1 MELFLVKT
9 RTRFVCQQC
18 SAVSSRW
25 QGKCHNCGEWNSFV
39 EETVSDQK
47 SIALK
52 KPGSTNVIAKQL
64 GSVEILSDKR
74 ITTGI
79 LEFDRVLGGGI
90 IPGSLILVGGD
101 PGVGKSTLML
111 QMCRHLLPDET
122 LYVTGEESLQQI
134 RLRATR
140 LQHIPD
146 SLQVMAE
153 TDIET
158 IAAAIKTLKPS
169 VAIIDSIQTS
179 RSENIDAT
187 AGSITQV
194 RECTSLLM
202 HIAKKTGTAIFIVGH
217 VTKEG
222 ALAGPKVLEHTV
234 DTVLQFEGE
243 KTYSYRILRAVKN
256 RFGSTNEIGIFD
268 MDEQGLRE
276 VPNPSEIFLSQRTDN
291 QSGTAIVATIEGT
304 RPLLIEVQALV
315 TSTGYSN
322 PQRTATGFDNR
333 RLQMIIAVLEKRL
346 GISFR
351 EVDVFVNI
359 AGGMTLN
366 DPAVDL
372 AMAAALV
379 SSLRDSPLEK
389 DMVIMGEI
397 GLTGEVRSIS
407 SIEQRLSEIQKLG
420 FTRVLLPKGNVAK
433 LSRGFEG
440 VQLIPADRIA
450 LALAESV
457 L

>member
-1 MELFLVKT
+1 MKT

-25 QGKCHNCGEWNSFV
+25 QGKCHNCGEWSSFV
-39 EETVSDQK
+39 EEIINDSKTV
-47 SIALK
+47 ALK
-52 KPGSTNVIAKQL
+52 KGSSTNVIAKQL
-64 GSVEILSDKR
+64 GSVEVLSDLR

-90 IPGSLILVGGD
+90 IAGSLILVGGD

-111 QMCRHLLPDET
+111 QMCRYLDPEST
-122 LYVTGEESLQQI
+122 LYITGEESLQQI
-134 RLRATR
+134 KLRASR
-140 LQHIPD
+140 LQNIPD
-146 SLQVMAE
+146 TLNVMAE
-153 TDIET
+153 TDIDT
-158 IAAAIKTLKPS
+158 IAAAIKNLKPS

-179 RSENIDAT
+179 RSDQIDAT

-194 RECTSLLM
+194 RECTALLM
-202 HIAKKTGTAIFIVGH
+202 QIAKKTGTAIFIVGH

-222 ALAGPKVLEHTV
+222 ALAGPKILEHTV

-243 KTYSYRILRAVKN
+243 KTYSYRILRAIKN

-276 VPNPSEIFLSQRTDN
+276 VPNPSEIFLSQRSN
-291 QSGTAIVATIEGT
+291 SQSGTAIVATIEGT
-304 RPLLIEVQALV
+304 RPLLIEVQA
-315 TSTGYSN
+315 
-322 PQRTATGFDNR
+322 
-333 RLQMIIAVLEKRL
+333 RL
-346 GISFR
+346 GINFR
-351 EVDVFVNI
+351 DVDVFVNI
-359 AGGMTLN
+359 AGGMTLS

-379 SSLRDSPLEK
+379 SSLRDNPLES

-420 FTRVLLPKGNVAK
+420 FQRVLLPKGNVAK
-433 LSRGFEG
+433 LSRTFDG
-440 VQLIPADRIA
+440 LTLLPADRIA
-450 LALAESV
+450 TALAESV

>member
-1 MELFLVKT
+1 
-9 RTRFVCQQC
+9 
-18 SAVSSRW
+18 
-25 QGKCHNCGEWNSFV
+25 
-39 EETVSDQK
+39 
-47 SIALK
+47 
-52 KPGSTNVIAKQL
+52 VIAKQL
-64 GSVEILSDKR
+64 GSVEVLSDQR
-74 ITTGI
+74 IKTGI

-90 IPGSLILVGGD
+90 IAGSLILVGGD

-111 QMCRHLLPDET
+111 QMCRYLNPEST

-134 RLRATR
+134 KLRASR
-140 LQHIPD
+140 LQNIPD
-146 SLQVMAE
+146 ALNVMAE
-153 TDIET
+153 TDIDT
-158 IAAAIKTLKPS
+158 IAAAIKNLKPS

-179 RSENIDAT
+179 RSEQIDAT

-194 RECTSLLM
+194 RECTALLM
-202 HIAKKTGTAIFIVGH
+202 QIAKKTGTAIFIVGH

-222 ALAGPKVLEHTV
+222 ALAGPKILEHTV

-243 KTYSYRILRAVKN
+243 KTYSYRILRAIKN

-276 VPNPSEIFLSQRTDN
+276 VPNPSEIFLSQRSDS

-346 GISFR
+346 GINFR
-351 EVDVFVNI
+351 DVDVFVNI
-359 AGGMTLN
+359 AGGMTLS

-379 SSLRDSPLEK
+379 SSLRDNPLES

-420 FTRVLLPKGNVAK
+420 FQRVLLPKGNVAK
-433 LSRGFEG
+433 LSRTFDG
-440 VQLIPADRIA
+440 LTLLPADRIA
-450 LALAESV
+450 IALAESV

>member
-1 MELFLVKT
+1 
-9 RTRFVCQQC
+9 
-18 SAVSSRW
+18 
-25 QGKCHNCGEWNSFV
+25 
-39 EETVSDQK
+39 
-47 SIALK
+47 LK
-52 KPGSTNVIAKQL
+52 KGSSTNLIAKQL
-64 GSVEILSDKR
+64 GSVEVLSDQR
-74 ITTGI
+74 IKTGI

-90 IPGSLILVGGD
+90 IAGSLILVGGD

-111 QMCRHLLPDET
+111 QMCRYLNPEST

-134 RLRATR
+134 KLRASR
-140 LQHIPD
+140 LQNIPD
-146 SLQVMAE
+146 ELNVMAE
-153 TDIET
+153 TDIDT
-158 IAAAIKTLKPS
+158 IAAAIKNLKPS

-179 RSENIDAT
+179 RSEQIDAT

-194 RECTSLLM
+194 RECTALLM
-202 HIAKKTGTAIFIVGH
+202 QIAKKTGTAIFIVGH

-222 ALAGPKVLEHTV
+222 ALAGPKILEHTV

-243 KTYSYRILRAVKN
+243 KTYSYRILRAIKN

-276 VPNPSEIFLSQRTDN
+276 VPNPSEIFLSQRSDS

-346 GISFR
+346 GINFR
-351 EVDVFVNI
+351 DVDVFVNI
-359 AGGMTLN
+359 AGGMTLS

-379 SSLRDSPLEK
+379 SSLRDNPLES

-420 FTRVLLPKGNVAK
+420 FQRVLLPKGNVAK
-433 LSRGFEG
+433 LSRTFDG
-440 VQLIPADRIA
+440 LTLLPADRIA
-450 LALAESV
+450 IALAESV

>member
-1 MELFLVKT
+1 
-9 RTRFVCQQC
+9 
-18 SAVSSRW
+18 
-25 QGKCHNCGEWNSFV
+25 
-39 EETVSDQK
+39 
-47 SIALK
+47 
-52 KPGSTNVIAKQL
+52 
-64 GSVEILSDKR
+64 
-74 ITTGI
+74 
-79 LEFDRVLGGGI
+79 
-90 IPGSLILVGGD
+90 
-101 PGVGKSTLML
+101 
-111 QMCRHLLPDET
+111 
-122 LYVTGEESLQQI
+122 VTGEESLQQI
-134 RLRATR
+134 KLRASR
-140 LQHIPD
+140 LQNIPD
-146 SLQVMAE
+146 ALNVMAE
-153 TDIET
+153 TDIDT
-158 IAAAIKTLKPS
+158 IAAAIKNLKPS

-179 RSENIDAT
+179 RSEQIDAT

-194 RECTSLLM
+194 RECTALLM
-202 HIAKKTGTAIFIVGH
+202 QIAKKTGTAIFIVGH

-222 ALAGPKVLEHTV
+222 ALAGPKILEHTV

-243 KTYSYRILRAVKN
+243 KTYSYRILRAIKN

-276 VPNPSEIFLSQRTDN
+276 VPNPSEIFLSQRSDS

-346 GISFR
+346 GINFR
-351 EVDVFVNI
+351 DVDVFVNI
-359 AGGMTLN
+359 AGGMTLS

-379 SSLRDSPLEK
+379 SSLRDNPLES

-420 FTRVLLPKGNVAK
+420 FQRVLLPKGNVTK
-433 LSRGFEG
+433 LSRTFDG
-440 VQLIPADRIA
+440 LTLLPADRIA
-450 LALAESV
+450 IALAESV

>member
-1 MELFLVKT
+1 VAFSNETKHAKPQLIQEVVKQEEERRTLNDTEL
-9 RTRFVCQQC
+9 
-18 SAVSSRW
+18 
-25 QGKCHNCGEWNSFV
+25 H
-39 EETVSDQK
+39 
-47 SIALK
+47 
-52 KPGSTNVIAKQL
+52 
-64 GSVEILSDKR
+64 
-74 ITTGI
+74 
-79 LEFDRVLGGGI
+79 RVLGGGLV
-90 IPGSLILVGGD
+90 PGSIILLGGD
-101 PGVGKSTLML
+101 PGIGKSTLLL
-111 QMCRHLLPDET
+111 QLAISDTIKT
-122 LYVTGEESLQQI
+122 LYVSGEESDRQIKMRADRIGRVNESCFLLTETNLQNIVLHANEIQPEI
-134 RLRATR
+134 
-140 LQHIPD
+140 I
-146 SLQVMAE
+146 
-153 TDIET
+153 
-158 IAAAIKTLKPS
+158 
-169 VAIIDSIQTS
+169 IIDSIQTS
-179 RSENIDAT
+179 RSEQIDAT

-194 RECTSLLM
+194 RECTALLM
-202 HIAKKTGTAIFIVGH
+202 QIAKKTGTAIFIVGH

-222 ALAGPKVLEHTV
+222 ARAGPKILEHTV

-243 KTYSYRILRAVKN
+243 KTYSYRILRAIKN

-276 VPNPSEIFLSQRTDN
+276 VPNPSEIFLSQRSDS

-346 GISFR
+346 GINFR
-351 EVDVFVNI
+351 DVDVFVNI
-359 AGGMTLN
+359 AGGMTLS

-379 SSLRDSPLEK
+379 SSLRDNPLES

-420 FTRVLLPKGNVAK
+420 FQRVLLPKGNVAK
-433 LSRGFEG
+433 LSRTFDG
-440 VQLIPADRIA
+440 LTLLPADRIA
-450 LALAESV
+450 IALAESV

>member
-1 MELFLVKT
+1 L
-9 RTRFVCQQC
+9 
-18 SAVSSRW
+18 
-25 QGKCHNCGEWNSFV
+25 
-39 EETVSDQK
+39 
-47 SIALK
+47 
-52 KPGSTNVIAKQL
+52 IAKQL
-64 GSVEILSDKR
+64 GSVEVLSDQR
-74 ITTGI
+74 IKTGI

-90 IPGSLILVGGD
+90 IAGSLILVGGD

-111 QMCRHLLPDET
+111 QMCRYLNPEST

-134 RLRATR
+134 KLRASR
-140 LQHIPD
+140 LQNIPD
-146 SLQVMAE
+146 ELNVMAE
-153 TDIET
+153 TDIDT
-158 IAAAIKTLKPS
+158 IAAAIKNLKPS

-179 RSENIDAT
+179 RSEQIDAT

-194 RECTSLLM
+194 RECTALLM
-202 HIAKKTGTAIFIVGH
+202 QIAKKTGTAIFIVGH

-222 ALAGPKVLEHTV
+222 ALAGPKILEHTV

-243 KTYSYRILRAVKN
+243 KTYSYRILRAIKN

-276 VPNPSEIFLSQRTDN
+276 VPNPSEIFLSQRSDS

-346 GISFR
+346 GINFR
-351 EVDVFVNI
+351 DVDVFVNI
-359 AGGMTLN
+359 AGGMTLS

-379 SSLRDSPLEK
+379 SSLRDNPLEA

-420 FTRVLLPKGNVAK
+420 FQRVLLPKGNVAK
-433 LSRGFEG
+433 LSRTFDG
-440 VQLIPADRIA
+440 LTLLPADRIA
-450 LALAESV
+450 IALAESV

>member
-1 MELFLVKT
+1 MKI

-25 QGKCHNCGEWNSFV
+25 QGKCHNCGEWNSFI

-47 SIALK
+47 SISLK
-52 KPGSTNVIAKQL
+52 KSGSSGIVAKQL

-111 QMCRHLLPDET
+111 QMCRHLIPDET

-134 RLRATR
+134 RLRASR

-146 SLQVMAE
+146 TLQVMAE
-153 TDIET
+153 TDIDT

-202 HIAKKTGTAIFIVGH
+202 QIAKKQ
-217 VTKEG
+217 
-222 ALAGPKVLEHTV
+222 
-234 DTVLQFEGE
+234 VLQF
-243 KTYSYRILRAVKN
+243 
-256 RFGSTNEIGIFD
+256 
-268 MDEQGLRE
+268 
-276 VPNPSEIFLSQRTDN
+276 
-291 QSGTAIVATIEGT
+291 
-304 RPLLIEVQALV
+304 
-315 TSTGYSN
+315 
-322 PQRTATGFDNR
+322 
-333 RLQMIIAVLEKRL
+333 
-346 GISFR
+346 
-351 EVDVFVNI
+351 
-359 AGGMTLN
+359 
-366 DPAVDL
+366 
-372 AMAAALV
+372 
-379 SSLRDSPLEK
+379 SL
-389 DMVIMGEI
+389 
-397 GLTGEVRSIS
+397 
-407 SIEQRLSEIQKLG
+407 
-420 FTRVLLPKGNVAK
+420 
-433 LSRGFEG
+433 
-440 VQLIPADRIA
+440 
-450 LALAESV
+450 
-457 L
+457 

>member
-1 MELFLVKT
+1 M
-9 RTRFVCQQC
+9 
-18 SAVSSRW
+18 
-25 QGKCHNCGEWNSFV
+25 
-39 EETVSDQK
+39 
-47 SIALK
+47 
-52 KPGSTNVIAKQL
+52 
-64 GSVEILSDKR
+64 
-74 ITTGI
+74 
-79 LEFDRVLGGGI
+79 EFDRVLGGGI
-90 IPGSLILVGGD
+90 IAGSLILVGGD

-111 QMCRHLLPDET
+111 QMCRYLNPEST

-134 RLRATR
+134 KLRASR
-140 LQHIPD
+140 LQNIPD
-146 SLQVMAE
+146 ALNVMAE
-153 TDIET
+153 TDIDT
-158 IAAAIKTLKPS
+158 IAAAIKNLKPS

-179 RSENIDAT
+179 RSEQIDAT

-194 RECTSLLM
+194 RECTALLM
-202 HIAKKTGTAIFIVGH
+202 QIAKKTGTAIFIVGH

-222 ALAGPKVLEHTV
+222 ALAGPKILEHTV

-243 KTYSYRILRAVKN
+243 KTYSYRILRAIKN

-276 VPNPSEIFLSQRTDN
+276 VPNPSEIFLSQRSDS

-346 GISFR
+346 GINFR
-351 EVDVFVNI
+351 DVDVFVNI
-359 AGGMTLN
+359 AGGMTLS

-379 SSLRDSPLEK
+379 SSLRDNPLES

-420 FTRVLLPKGNVAK
+420 FQRVLLPKGNVAK
-433 LSRGFEG
+433 LSRTFDG
-440 VQLIPADRIA
+440 LTLLPADRIA
-450 LALAESV
+450 IALAESV

>member
-1 MELFLVKT
+1 VKI

-25 QGKCHNCGEWNSFV
+25 QGKCHNCGEWNSFI

-47 SIALK
+47 SISLK
-52 KPGSTNVIAKQL
+52 KSGSSGIVAKQL
-64 GSVEILSDKR
+64 GSVEIMSDKR

-111 QMCRHLLPDET
+111 QMCRHLIPDET

-134 RLRATR
+134 RLRASR
-140 LQHIPD
+140 LQNIPD
-146 SLQVMAE
+146 TLQVMAE
-153 TDIET
+153 TDIDT

-202 HIAKKTGTAIFIVGH
+202 QIAKKTGTAIFIVGH

-222 ALAGPKVLEHTV
+222 VLAGPKVLEHTV

-379 SSLRDSPLEK
+379 SSLRDNPLEK

-433 LSRGFEG
+433 LSRTFDG
-440 VQLIPADRIA
+440 VHLIPADRIA
-450 LALAESV
+450 IALAESV

>member
-1 MELFLVKT
+1 MKT

-18 SAVSSRW
+18 SASSSRW
-25 QGKCHNCGEWNSFV
+25 QGKCHNCGEWNTFV
-39 EETVSDQK
+39 EEKVPDSKTVT
-47 SIALK
+47 LK
-52 KPGSTNVIAKQL
+52 KGGVSSIVAQQL
-64 GSVEILSDKR
+64 GSVEMLVDKR
-74 ITTGI
+74 ILTGI
-79 LEFDRVLGGGI
+79 NEFDRVLGGGI

-111 QMCRHLLPDET
+111 QMCRNLNPDET

-134 RLRATR
+134 RLRSSR
-140 LQHIPD
+140 LKDIPD
-146 SLQVMAE
+146 TLQVMAE
-153 TDIET
+153 TDIDT

-179 RSENIDAT
+179 RSEQIDAT

-194 RECTSLLM
+194 RECTALLM
-202 HIAKKTGTAIFIVGH
+202 QIAKKTGTAIFIVGH

-222 ALAGPKVLEHTV
+222 ALAGPKILEHTV
-234 DTVLQFEGE
+234 DTVLQFEGD

-268 MDEQGLRE
+268 MDEHGLRE
-276 VPNPSEIFLSQRTDN
+276 VPNPSEIFLSQRTES

-346 GISFR
+346 GINFR
-351 EVDVFVNI
+351 DVDVFVNI

-372 AMAAALV
+372 AIAAALV
-379 SSLRDSPLEK
+379 SSLRDNPLEH

-407 SIEQRLSEIQKLG
+407 SIEQRLSEVQKLG
-420 FTRVLLPKGNVAK
+420 FHRVLLPKGNVVK
-433 LSRGFEG
+433 LSRAFEG
-440 VQLIPADRIA
+440 LTLLPADRISV
-450 LALAESV
+450 ALAESV

>member
-1 MELFLVKT
+1 M
-9 RTRFVCQQC
+9 Q
-18 SAVSSRW
+18 
-25 QGKCHNCGEWNSFV
+25 
-39 EETVSDQK
+39 
-47 SIALK
+47 
-52 KPGSTNVIAKQL
+52 
-64 GSVEILSDKR
+64 
-74 ITTGI
+74 
-79 LEFDRVLGGGI
+79 
-90 IPGSLILVGGD
+90 
-101 PGVGKSTLML
+101 
-111 QMCRHLLPDET
+111 
-122 LYVTGEESLQQI
+122 
-134 RLRATR
+134 
-140 LQHIPD
+140 
-146 SLQVMAE
+146 
-153 TDIET
+153 
-158 IAAAIKTLKPS
+158 
-169 VAIIDSIQTS
+169 
-179 RSENIDAT
+179 
-187 AGSITQV
+187 
-194 RECTSLLM
+194 
-202 HIAKKTGTAIFIVGH
+202 IAKKTGTAIFIVGH

-222 ALAGPKVLEHTV
+222 ALAGPKILEHTV

-243 KTYSYRILRAVKN
+243 KTYSYRILRAIKN

-276 VPNPSEIFLSQRTDN
+276 VPNPSEIFLSQRSDS

-346 GISFR
+346 GINFR
-351 EVDVFVNI
+351 DVDVFVNI
-359 AGGMTLN
+359 AGGMTLS

-379 SSLRDSPLEK
+379 SSLRDNPLES

-420 FTRVLLPKGNVAK
+420 FQRVLLPKGNVAK
-433 LSRGFEG
+433 LSRTFEG
-440 VQLIPADRIA
+440 LTLLPADRIA
-450 LALAESV
+450 IALAESV

>member
-1 MELFLVKT
+1 
-9 RTRFVCQQC
+9 
-18 SAVSSRW
+18 
-25 QGKCHNCGEWNSFV
+25 V
-39 EETVSDQK
+39 EETITDQK
-47 SIALK
+47 SISLK
-52 KPGSTNVIAKQL
+52 KSGSSNVVAKQL
-64 GSVEILSDKR
+64 GTVEVLSDKR

-111 QMCRHLLPDET
+111 QMCRHLNPEYT

-134 RLRATR
+134 KLRASR
-140 LQHIPD
+140 LQYIPD
-146 SLQVMAE
+146 TLQVMAE

-158 IAAAIKTLKPS
+158 IAAAIKTLKPT

-194 RECTSLLM
+194 RECTALLM
-202 HIAKKTGTAIFIVGH
+202 QIAKKTGTAIFIVGH

-243 KTYSYRILRAVKN
+243 KTYSYRILRAIKN

-268 MDEQGLRE
+268 MDEHGLRE
-276 VPNPSEIFLSQRTDN
+276 VPNPSEIFLSQRTDS

-379 SSLRDSPLEK
+379 SSLRDNPLEK

-420 FTRVLLPKGNVAK
+420 FSRVLLPKGNVAK
-433 LSRGFEG
+433 LSRAFDGL
-440 VQLIPADRIA
+440 QLIPADRIA
-450 LALAESV
+450 IALAESV